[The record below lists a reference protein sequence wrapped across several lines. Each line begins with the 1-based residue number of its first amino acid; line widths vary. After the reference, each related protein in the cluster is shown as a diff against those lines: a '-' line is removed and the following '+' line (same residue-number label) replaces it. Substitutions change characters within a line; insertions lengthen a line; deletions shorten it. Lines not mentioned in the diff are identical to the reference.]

1 MTIDASSLTV
11 DLKEGERWRR
21 TLNVTVPAGAVTQER
36 AKIAK
41 SLAGRMKLPGFR
53 SGRIPHSVVEKR
65 FGPTLNREVL
75 DQVVGDA
82 YRQALAMEDL
92 KPISEGEIQ
101 ELNWEPEQ
109 DLVFSIS
116 FDVEP
121 RFELGRIS
129 GFTVQR
135 PKVEVRD
142 EEVKKVLE
150 RLQEQN
156 GAWATAEEGKV
167 EDGDLASITVTRLE
181 DDEPVGESQDYDLIV
196 GEGDAIPEVED
207 AIRTLA
213 PGQEEVF
220 TVTFPDDFP
229 NEERRGDQEILRIRV
244 RERKIRELPEIDDAF
259 ARSVGDF
266 EDLQA
271 LEARIREDLEKE
283 AGQQAEN
290 AVRGQLLEYIME
302 ANPFEVPVSMVN
314 RYLDSM
320 LGKPEGVDED
330 ALARARE
337 QLGSEGEK
345 AVRRILILEHLAE
358 VHGLKATDEDVDARV
373 EAIAEGAGT
382 DVSKVYAQLQK
393 AGRIEQIERE
403 LTETKVFDF
412 LQEQSTIQ
420 DDE

>member
-82 YRQALAMEDL
+82 YRQALALEDL

-142 EEVKKVLE
+142 EEVTKVLE

-167 EDGDLASITVTRLE
+167 EDGDLASITVTRLLE
-181 DDEPVGESQDYDLIV
+181 DEPVGESQDYDLIV

-229 NEERRGDQEILRIRV
+229 NEERRGDQEVLRIRV

-290 AVRGQLLEYIME
+290 AVRGQLLEYVME

>member
-11 DLKEGERWRR
+11 DVTEGERWRR
-21 TLNVTVPAGAVTQER
+21 TLSVKVPAGAVTEER
-36 AKIAK
+36 AKIAQK
-41 SLAGRMKLPGFR
+41 LAGRMKLPGFR
-53 SGRIPHSVVEKR
+53 SGKIPSSVVEKR
-65 FGPTLNREVL
+65 FGASLNREVL

-82 YRQALAMEDL
+82 YKQALAMRDL

-121 RFELGRIS
+121 AIELSRIS
-129 GFTVQR
+129 GFKAQR
-135 PKVEVRD
+135 PKVEVGE
-142 EEVKKVLE
+142 EEVDRVVE
-150 RLQEQN
+150 RLREQN
-156 GAWATAEEGKV
+156 GAWAPAEEGKV
-167 EDGDLASITVTRLE
+167 EDGELASITVTRLE
-181 DDEPVGESQDYDLIV
+181 EGEAAGEPQDYDLIV
-196 GEGDAIPEVED
+196 GEGDAIPDVEE

-213 PGQEEVF
+213 PGEEEVF
-220 TVTFPDDFP
+220 TVSFPDDFP
-229 NEERRGDQEILRIRV
+229 NEERRGDQEVLRILV
-244 RERKIRELPEIDDAF
+244 RERKIRELPDADDAF

-266 EDLQA
+266 EDLAA
-271 LEARIREDLEKE
+271 LTSRIREDLEKE
-283 AGQQAEN
+283 AEQQAEN
-290 AVRGQLLEYIME
+290 VVRGQLLEFIME

-320 LGKPEGVDED
+320 LGRPEGVDEE

-345 AVRRILILEHLAE
+345 AVRRILIVEHLAE
-358 VHGLKATDEDVDARV
+358 AHGLTATDDDVDARV
-373 EAIAEGAGT
+373 EAIAQGAGT

-403 LTETKVFDF
+403 LTEKKVFEF
-412 LQEQSTIQ
+412 LKEQSTIQ
-420 DDE
+420 DAE

>member
-82 YRQALAMEDL
+82 YRQALALEDL

-129 GFTVQR
+129 GFTAQR

-142 EEVKKVLE
+142 EEVTKVLA

-181 DDEPVGESQDYDLIV
+181 EDEPVGESQDYDLIV

-229 NEERRGDQEILRIRV
+229 NEERRGDQEVLRIRV

-373 EAIAEGAGT
+373 EAIAEGADT